1 MQLDK
6 QVQEMLE
13 DIINRREG
21 IASMQA
27 QIKDDIKAIAE
38 ALGVKPAQI
47 NKVITLVEKERAK
60 GGVISQEQEILDVAE
75 RVAKR

>member
-1 MQLDK
+1 MQ
-6 QVQEMLE
+6 V
-13 DIINRREG
+13 
-21 IASMQA
+21 
-27 QIKDDIKAIAE
+27 QIKDDIKVIAE

-47 NKVITLVEKERAK
+47 NKVIALVEKERAK